1 MPGDRASRA
10 ALVADLAIALRS
22 PGFQIDLPQ
31 CRPGGCK
38 QYCAWGYYPAVLSDA
53 AVSTS
58 EAAQYNKGG
67 TYVSS
72 DAGFYSERRIISSL
86 VRRDFC
92 NLVC

>member
-10 ALVADLAIALRS
+10 ALVADLAIALQS

-38 QYCAWGYYPAVLSDA
+38 QYCAWGDYPAVLSDA

-58 EAAQYNKGG
+58 EAAQYNN
-67 TYVSS
+67 VSS